1 MTPEEV
7 LQEVQFLDKYSRL
20 SPTGE
25 RETWQQSV
33 DRTVS
38 FLRELSDNRLSEKEY
53 DFIRR
58 MILEKKAMPSMRLLA
73 MAGEAARRTNV
84 SLFNCS
90 YMPIDDPIAFKEA
103 VLILMSGTG
112 LGYSVERKYTDRLP
126 GIAHQTGATDSYS
139 VPDTTEGWAEAV
151 YRGVMA
157 WLRGRDVTFD
167 LSQIRPEGTPLKVKG
182 GIASGP
188 QHLERALE
196 RIKAIVLS
204 RQGQHLQPLDVHDMM
219 CHIADA
225 VVSGGVRRCLPKGSR
240 IHTRRGAIP
249 IEEVVI
255 GDEVMT
261 ERGYKNVTGW
271 SNEGKKEIV
280 ELVTQS
286 GTIFR
291 CTPDH
296 RIAILAD
303 VYGGYT
309 FKEAQ
314 DITPEDRVLFVR
326 HTIDGNHQTLFP
338 LPNKREADHSGSSIR
353 QPELDEETAWF
364 LGKFFADGYVQTTP
378 HNERGK
384 GGNTTVSVACHEDE
398 TNQIERILSWFYSHG
413 LHVGI
418 TSGENG
424 ERCTKLR
431 TNNRQIARWL
441 ANYKQAGNTLVIPE
455 EIWRATPETR
465 RSFLAGVTDG
475 DGAVNNRPLVLC
487 STVYETFARDLAKLY
502 TTLGIITEVRL
513 NRPAIGVWQPL
524 WHLVVKEKESR
535 DRAVNIINEFGCKTA
550 VTKKKQQGYTVPGTM
565 VKSDLKYMDYGR
577 MWDGS
582 GDMNAHTLGQI
593 TGQDWFVPVIV
604 NEVRY
609 AGTANVYD
617 IEVKDGEVFV
627 AEGYLVHNSA
637 MIALFDA
644 TDNEMLAC
652 KSGDHINGNTQRWNA
667 NNSMVISGYKPLTF
681 WQKYLADM
689 HDSQRG
695 EPGIFSRY
703 ALENTLPER
712 RDKSNVNNMG
722 CNPCG
727 EVNLKSQQFC
737 NLSSAVCRVNDTAET
752 LSEKVIAATIIGT
765 IQSTATNYPE
775 LRPQWAENCNEER
788 LLGVDLMGV
797 MDCPAIRDAV
807 LLQELR
813 QLAVRVN
820 REYAEKL
827 GINPSVA
834 ITCSKPSGNS
844 SVLLD
849 ASPGIH
855 ARWSPYYIR
864 RVTLVDKNPIRK
876 ALAKAGVP
884 MERKKGTDNQWVVSF
899 PVKSPDGAICTGD
912 LSALDQLEN
921 WKLFKLNWTEHNP
934 SCTITYQPHELEAMG
949 QWLFDNQA
957 IIGGLSFL
965 PRFDAQ
971 YEQMPYEAITAEQY
985 DVLLAE
991 FPFDVDLSH
1000 IRGVV
1005 NVAATPACDGDICE
1019 LPTN

>member
-25 RETWQQSV
+25 RETWQQAV

-58 MILEKKAMPSMRLLA
+58 MITEKKAMPSMRLLA

-126 GIAHQTGATDSYS
+126 GIINQTGATDSYC
-139 VPDTTEGWAEAV
+139 VPDTTEGWADAV

-157 WLRGRDVTFD
+157 WLHGRDVTFD

-196 RIKAIVLS
+196 RIRAIVLS
-204 RQGQHLQPLDVHDMM
+204 RQGQHLRPLDVHDMM

-225 VVSGGVRRCLPKGSR
+225 VVSGGVRR
-240 IHTRRGAIP
+240 
-249 IEEVVI
+249 
-255 GDEVMT
+255 
-261 ERGYKNVTGW
+261 
-271 SNEGKKEIV
+271 
-280 ELVTQS
+280 
-286 GTIFR
+286 
-291 CTPDH
+291 
-296 RIAILAD
+296 
-303 VYGGYT
+303 
-309 FKEAQ
+309 
-314 DITPEDRVLFVR
+314 
-326 HTIDGNHQTLFP
+326 
-338 LPNKREADHSGSSIR
+338 
-353 QPELDEETAWF
+353 
-364 LGKFFADGYVQTTP
+364 
-378 HNERGK
+378 
-384 GGNTTVSVACHEDE
+384 
-398 TNQIERILSWFYSHG
+398 
-413 LHVGI
+413 
-418 TSGENG
+418 
-424 ERCTKLR
+424 
-431 TNNRQIARWL
+431 
-441 ANYKQAGNTLVIPE
+441 
-455 EIWRATPETR
+455 
-465 RSFLAGVTDG
+465 
-475 DGAVNNRPLVLC
+475 
-487 STVYETFARDLAKLY
+487 
-502 TTLGIITEVRL
+502 
-513 NRPAIGVWQPL
+513 
-524 WHLVVKEKESR
+524 
-535 DRAVNIINEFGCKTA
+535 
-550 VTKKKQQGYTVPGTM
+550 
-565 VKSDLKYMDYGR
+565 
-577 MWDGS
+577 
-582 GDMNAHTLGQI
+582 
-593 TGQDWFVPVIV
+593 
-604 NEVRY
+604 
-609 AGTANVYD
+609 
-617 IEVKDGEVFV
+617 
-627 AEGYLVHNSA
+627 SA
-637 MIALFDA
+637 MIVLFDA
-644 TDNEMLAC
+644 NDNEMLTC
-652 KSGDHINGNTQRWNA
+652 KSGDGNTQRWNA

-681 WQKYLADM
+681 WHKYLTDM

-712 RDKSNVNNMG
+712 RDKRNIKDMG

-727 EVNLKSQQFC
+727 EVSMKSQQFC

-765 IQSTATNYPE
+765 IQSMATNYPE
-775 LRPQWAENCNEER
+775 LRPQWADNGNEER

-820 REYAEKL
+820 REYADRL

-834 ITCSKPSGNS
+834 VTCSKPSGNS

-864 RVTLVDKNPIRK
+864 RVTFVDKNPIRK

-899 PVKSPDGAICTGD
+899 PVKSPGGAICTGD

-934 SCTITYQPHELEAMG
+934 SCTITYQPHELEEMG

-965 PRFDAQ
+965 PRFDAL
-971 YEQMPYEAITAEQY
+971 YEQMPYEAITAAEY
-985 DVLLAE
+985 DVLLAG
-991 FPFDVDLSH
+991 FPLDVDLSH
-1000 IRGVV
+1000 IKGVV
-1005 NVAATPACDGDICE
+1005 NVAATPGCDSDICE
-1019 LPTN
+1019 LPVR